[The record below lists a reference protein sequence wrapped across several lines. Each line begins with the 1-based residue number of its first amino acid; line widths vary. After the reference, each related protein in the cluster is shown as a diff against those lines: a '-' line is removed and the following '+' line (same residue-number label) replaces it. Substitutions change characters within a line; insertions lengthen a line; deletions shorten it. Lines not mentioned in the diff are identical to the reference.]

1 MKNGRWRATLVGIY
15 GAGAFT
21 MYFLDPQRGK
31 RRRVEL
37 KDALVHSGHRVQKFA
52 GRFSRDF
59 THRFEGTVAETK
71 GFFRDERVS
80 DELLEQRVR
89 SALGRAVSHP
99 HAIDVKCKDGSVT
112 LSGWILAEESKDLEE
127 AVQAVRGSQEVATF
141 LSITD
146 HPEHIS
152 DLQGGTKRKRL
163 AELLQESWSPTTRV
177 IAGGA
182 GLGLI
187 AYGLSRRESMGAAVG
202 LSGAALLVRSIINT
216 PLRRV
221 AGVGSRPGALQIQKT
236 MHIAARPSDLYE
248 FWVNPENYPR
258 VFTHVKQVTHE
269 GEGTYRWHLL
279 GPAGMPLSWTGTIT
293 RRVAGKL
300 IEWHSAPGAVIE
312 NHGIIRLDEEK
323 DGRTRVHIRMSY
335 TPPVGLLGHAVA
347 ALLGVDPKSLM
358 DQDFV
363 QLKAVFEQG
372 LTRVRGHEVMA
383 PELKAVRPPAS

>member
-1 MKNGRWRATLVGIY
+1 MKNGRWGAALAGIY
-15 GAGAFT
+15 GAGALT

-31 RRRVEL
+31 RRRAEL

-52 GRFSRDF
+52 DRFGRDF
-59 THRFEGTVAETK
+59 THRFEGTVAEAK
-71 GFFRDERVS
+71 SLFREERVP
-80 DELLEQRVR
+80 DEILEQRVR
-89 SALGRAVSHP
+89 SALGRTVSHP

-112 LSGWILAEESKDLEE
+112 LSGWILADELQDLEK
-127 AVQAVRGSQEVATF
+127 AVQAVKGTQELAT
-141 LSITD
+141 LLHATD
-146 HPEHIS
+146 QPEHIS
-152 DLQGGTKRKRL
+152 ELQGGTKRKYV
-163 AELLQESWSPTTRV
+163 AQLLQESWSPTTRV
-177 IAGGA
+177 IGGGA

-187 AYGLSRRESMGAAVG
+187 AYGLSQRESLGVAVG
-202 LSGAALLVRSIINT
+202 LGGAGLLLRSITNA

-221 AGVGSRPGALQIQKT
+221 AGVGRPIALQIQKT
-236 MHIAARPSDLYE
+236 MRIAASPSDLYE

-258 VFTHVKQVTHE
+258 VFTHVKAVTRE

-279 GPAGMPLSWTGTIT
+279 GPAGAPLTWTGTIV
-293 RRVAGKL
+293 RRLPGKTV
-300 IEWHSAPGAVIE
+300 EWQSLPGSVIE
-312 NHGIIRLDEEK
+312 NHGIIRLDEEE

-335 TPPVGLLGHAVA
+335 TPPAGLLGHTFA

-372 LTRVRGHEVMA
+372 ITRVRGHEVMA